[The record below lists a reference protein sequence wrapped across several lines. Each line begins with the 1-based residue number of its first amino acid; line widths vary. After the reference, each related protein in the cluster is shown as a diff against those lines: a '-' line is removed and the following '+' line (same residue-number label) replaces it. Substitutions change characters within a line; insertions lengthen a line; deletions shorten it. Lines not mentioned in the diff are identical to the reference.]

1 MLSAISFPSKL
12 VRFFFPICC
21 IIFPPISFISQYLQ
35 IARKL
40 PSYGS
45 IKFSNAT
52 ADYPRANSL
61 VNILIGNKEL
71 LIQTT
76 TNDGKCQETKFKITR
91 MRCWRVT
98 TNYNVSS
105 FVLHSLSH
113 TLLPLSIQILMQI
126 WKIKFTAIGHLFR
139 MKIPHHI
146 RRRMVAVTVAVAHY
160 AQRWSCL
167 LNI

>member
-1 MLSAISFPSKL
+1 MMLSAISFPSKS
-12 VRFFFPICC
+12 VRVFFPICC

-71 LIQTT
+71 SIQTT

-105 FVLHSLSH
+105 FVLHSLSP
-113 TLLPLSIQILMQI
+113 TLFFHYLS
-126 WKIKFTAIGHLFR
+126 KFCGKYERLNSLRSAIYLE
-139 MKIPHHI
+139 
-146 RRRMVAVTVAVAHY
+146 
-160 AQRWSCL
+160 
-167 LNI
+167 